1 MSAQEAHDHTHNH
14 DHGHHGHAHDEDG
27 HCTIEKFNVRDLI
40 VREDIM
46 DRTKQLANLISTSEE
61 VIFYRKAEQM
71 IKDNKEVQDLIK
83 LIKKRQKEAVAFE
96 SFQNQKMV
104 DKINGEIEA
113 LQDQLDGFPVVEQF
127 KQAQEDINYLLQMVV
142 SVVRD
147 TVSDNIKL
155 DEESVASSLKT
166 CSD

>member
-1 MSAQEAHDHTHNH
+1 MSTHEHTEHRHDH
-14 DHGHHGHAHDEDG
+14 DHKGNCKMERY
-27 HCTIEKFNVRDLI
+27 NVRDLI
-40 VREDIM
+40 VRDDIM
-46 DRTKQLANLISTSEE
+46 GKTKELANLITTSDE
-61 VIFYRKAEQM
+61 VEFYRKAERQ
-71 IKDNKEVQDLIK
+71 IKDNTEVQDLIK

-104 DKINGEIEA
+104 DKINNEIEQ

-127 KQAQEDINYLLQMVV
+127 KQAQEDINYLLQMIV

-147 TVSDNIKL
+147 TVSDNINL
-155 DEESVASSLKT
+155 ETVSAADSSNN